1 MHFASMLGRSYKS
14 VLAVVVLTALMI
26 FASGAS
32 LAAQVRIQATGDV
45 NVRTCPSTDC
55 KVIGILPRGSCEI
68 AHSWAGGRS
77 WVEITFRGRRA
88 FVSAGYVRRGCR

>member
-1 MHFASMLGRSYKS
+1 MHFVSTMGRFSKS
-14 VLAVVVLTALMI
+14 VLAAVVLTGLMALV
-26 FASGAS
+26 SEAS

-68 AHSWAGGRS
+68 AHRWAGGRS